1 MCFTNYDTCLSS
13 QIYPCREALA
23 ELYRKLL
30 LEYPIILLE
39 DPFEEESF
47 SDFTRLTSSV
57 DCQVSG
63 EVVCMENSVIKQ

>member
-1 MCFTNYDTCLSS
+1 M
-13 QIYPCREALA
+13 
-23 ELYRKLL
+23 YRKLL